1 MDHNKK
7 QRLIIVAV
15 LAAFLAVCLIVVV
28 AHNYH
33 AAAPFRN
40 LPPVAFNFP
49 LSKKE
54 QRRSDYSD
62 SSHIYEYNLATKR
75 VTPHYI
81 EGLDWLDADMA
92 ARLVLGRMGDA
103 IVELNLTDDSI
114 RELGP
119 ASYQDQPLEFVRR
132 RPGTEDYCGI
142 TENGKLVLWN
152 QTGQKFILLK
162 TMDWNGFSFGCSWSW
177 DGQRLHIP
185 DETGIGIIDI
195 DTLEET
201 HWLTLPI
208 YFPTENHRGHGSYKN
223 VFAVSPDQNTVVY
236 CTTERRLLLVR
247 ISGDGRIINEIE
259 LGKFENDCAFS
270 ILNNNAIIFILT
282 KDRPFLF
289 AHTAYEILLYQDGV
303 SRRLRTTDWS
313 NNICSGTYVFL

>member
-1 MDHNKK
+1 MDYNKK

-15 LAAFLAVCLIVVV
+15 LAAFLAICLLIIVVY
-28 AHNYH
+28 NH
-33 AAAPFRN
+33 ASSPFRD

-62 SSHIYEYNLATKR
+62 SSHIYEYNLTTKKI
-75 VTPHYI
+75 TPHFI
-81 EGLDWLDADMA
+81 EGLEWLDADMA

-103 IVELNLTDDSI
+103 IVELDLTDDSI

-142 TENGKLVLWN
+142 TENGKLVLWD
-152 QTGQKFILLK
+152 QAGQAFLLLK
-162 TMDWNGFSFGCSWSW
+162 TMDWNGFSFGCSWSG
-177 DGQRLHIP
+177 DGKRLHIP

-208 YFPTENHRGHGSYKN
+208 HYPTENHGGHGSYKN

-236 CTTERRLLLVR
+236 CATERRLLLAK
-247 ISGDGRIINEIE
+247 ISGDGRIINEME
-259 LGKFENDCAFS
+259 LGKFQNDCAFS
-270 ILNNNAIIFILT
+270 ILDNNTIIFVLT

-289 AHTAYEILLYQDGV
+289 AHTAYEILLYRNQTFH
-303 SRRLRTTDWS
+303 RIIKTDWS
-313 NNICSGTYVFL
+313 NNICSGTYAFW